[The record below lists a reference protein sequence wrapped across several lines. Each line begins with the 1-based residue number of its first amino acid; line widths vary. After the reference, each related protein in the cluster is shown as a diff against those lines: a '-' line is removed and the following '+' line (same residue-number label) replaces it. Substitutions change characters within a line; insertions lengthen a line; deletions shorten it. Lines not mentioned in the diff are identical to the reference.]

1 MKENERMG
9 KKERKEDI
17 NILHCNCLVGGICT
31 FYTYLQKMVINKFK
45 LIKSQNIKYFGLLA

>member
-1 MKENERMG
+1 MKGWE